1 MRGEFSIIIGIS
13 VCETHNYIK
22 IEFFVTFL
30 SPFIC
35 YYTDAETKALQKRRS
50 AAPETE
56 KIRKKVTVSETGCGL
71 I

>member
-22 IEFFVTFL
+22 TEFFVTFL

-35 YYTDAETKALQKRRS
+35 YYTNE
-50 AAPETE
+50 ETE
-56 KIRKKVTVSETGCGL
+56 KIRKKVTVSEKRAAA
-71 I
+71 